1 MNSENNSENYEFFCA
16 QNYRI
21 HTFASVIQKETRREA
36 E

>member
-21 HTFASVIQKETRREA
+21 HTFASEIQKEMHRVTG
-36 E
+36 